1 MAPDRGGMDRGNSP
15 FRREIHRCD
24 HVNFCNRP
32 VGHCRGVSNE
42 HGVFPYMAKF
52 PDCIRSTLAA
62 SKTLIALSLISCR
75 WPLEAVRR
83 IPIVADMACRL
94 ATLICPAVT
103 ALAMSL
109 GPVIASFGIMRS
121 EEHTSELQSLMR
133 ISYAVL

>member
-1 MAPDRGGMDRGNSP
+1 
-15 FRREIHRCD
+15 
-24 HVNFCNRP
+24 
-32 VGHCRGVSNE
+32 
-42 HGVFPYMAKF
+42 MAKF

-75 WPLEAVRR
+75 WPLEDVRR

-109 GPVIASFGIMRS
+109 GSVIVSSGIVRKS
-121 EEHTSELQSLMR
+121 VGEGKSVAVRVVLGGCGIFKKKYNGR
-133 ISYAVL
+133 I